1 MASHS
6 NRKRGRMIGDRQ
18 RIEYV
23 GFELASGISIASMQI
38 ERDEFEPNMARQP
51 IAFLRDQ
58 QAFPAGRAAAQK
70 ARLAPSHQR

>member
-1 MASHS
+1 
-6 NRKRGRMIGDRQ
+6 MIGDRQ

-23 GFELASGISIASMQI
+23 GFELASVISIASMQI
-38 ERDEFEPNMARQP
+38 ERDEFECHMASRP

-58 QAFPAGRAAAQK
+58 QAFPTGRATTQN